1 MIGAVL
7 KLIIFTSMVNRIINA
22 SRNERVTQQ
31 IYDTYLSLL
40 NVAEMPAEQKQLIHA
55 SQIAVHK
62 TLFAPESPLSFCSVT
77 DRERRGEW
85 DCACACAQNLNTCCF
100 IPYGETYFCVRF
112 ESRNGRLKPLQSFWY
127 TLYVSRN
134 NYTAYL
140 WKPVLFGIQFAVE
153 RGNTPLSNGI
163 CHDDSPFFGVLKKRS
178 KQKDS
183 VAMDHYEL
191 QVRRIRG
198 ASGDCNSRAGTAQK
212 VYTLRFRGY
221 LNPTRLCFGDG
232 CSVFVRQEV

>member
-7 KLIIFTSMVNRIINA
+7 KLIIFTSMVNRIINT

-40 NVAEMPAEQKQLIHA
+40 NCSRNARWTETADSCFTNCSTQNA
-55 SQIAVHK
+55 
-62 TLFAPESPLSFCSVT
+62 FCSRVAIIVLFRHRP
-77 DRERRGEW
+77 REKRGVGLRMRMRTKLEHLLFHSIW
-85 DCACACAQNLNTCCF
+85 GN
-100 IPYGETYFCVRF
+100 FCVRF

-140 WKPVLFGIQFAVE
+140 RKPVLFGIQFAVE

-178 KQKDS
+178 AQKDS

-191 QVRRIRG
+191 HVRRIRG